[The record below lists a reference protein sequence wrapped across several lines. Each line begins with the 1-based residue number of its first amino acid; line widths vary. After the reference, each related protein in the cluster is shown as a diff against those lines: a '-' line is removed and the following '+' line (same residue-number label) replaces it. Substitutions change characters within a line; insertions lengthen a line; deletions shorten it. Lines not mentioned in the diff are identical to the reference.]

1 MKKVYFA
8 CSIRGGRDDA
18 DIYSELVNII
28 KKYAEIMTEI
38 FADKELTTAG
48 MAKPS
53 GEIWSNDIKWIG
65 QADAIIAE
73 VTNPSLGVGYEI
85 AKAEK
90 MSKPILCLFRPEG
103 EKRLSAMID
112 GSPSAI
118 VFEYDDLAS
127 AEHAIATFLGKVFK
141 FKTSSELNM
150 NSWSKSNPPTHF
162 GSEPIATSIFLH
174 S

>member
-18 DIYSELVNII
+18 DWYGELVQVA
-28 KKYAEIMTEI
+28 KKYCEVLTEI
-38 FADKELTTAG
+38 FADKKLTAAG
-48 MAKPS
+48 MQKPT

-90 MSKPILCLFRPEG
+90 MGKPILCLFRPEG
-103 EKRLSAMID
+103 ERKLSAMIA
-112 GSPSAI
+112 GSPNAS
-118 VFEYDDLAS
+118 VFEYTDLAT
-127 AEHAIATFLGKVFK
+127 AEHAIATFMANVRIHAG
-141 FKTSSELNM
+141 E
-150 NSWSKSNPPTHF
+150 
-162 GSEPIATSIFLH
+162 IA
-174 S
+174 